1 MLEVTELGRTDLAF
15 AVRSAG
21 EPHPRQYLSYS
32 QLPAPSG
39 ASSLVGSQDRCV
51 RQRGHTE
58 RPGICYV
65 RAAYT
70 HPDRAVG
77 GQDGQVAVLEAG
89 WSREDIGRCVCWG
102 WVGGESGHTLQRE
115 LRGND
120 SHLTQATYSCA
131 YRCAVLETGQPDSVS
146 LSRVQLFATP
156 WMVAPQGPL
165 SMGFSRQ
172 EY

>member
-89 WSREDIGRCVCWG
+89 WSREDMQTLVSKSNYTRRNVINRTIGG
-102 WVGGESGHTLQRE
+102 WTWYNRSK
-115 LRGND
+115 
-120 SHLTQATYSCA
+120 
-131 YRCAVLETGQPDSVS
+131 
-146 LSRVQLFATP
+146 
-156 WMVAPQGPL
+156 
-165 SMGFSRQ
+165 Q
-172 EY
+172 EAEMNLDLL